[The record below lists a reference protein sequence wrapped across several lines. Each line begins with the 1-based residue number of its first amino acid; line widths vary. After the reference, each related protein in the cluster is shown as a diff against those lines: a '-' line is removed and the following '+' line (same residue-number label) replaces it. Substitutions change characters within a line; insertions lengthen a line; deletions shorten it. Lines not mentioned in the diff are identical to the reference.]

1 MPYRLLKFGLSSTYN
16 EPRMFRSPP
25 KLRDEYD
32 VVIIG
37 GGGHGLAAAYYLAK
51 NHGITNV
58 AVIEKHY
65 IGHGGTGRNTAII
78 RSNYLTE
85 DGAKFYQ
92 FSVDLFS
99 DLSRSLDYNIF
110 YSNRGHFTMAHSSAS
125 MRTQRWRAEVNKHLG
140 INSEVVGPD
149 FIKKTIPEID
159 MTCGGHQ
166 PPILGAPLCITPGS
180 IARHDAVAW
189 AYARGADRNGVEIH
203 QQTSVTGI
211 EVRDGAAIGVHTDR
225 GFIKTRKILS
235 AVAGWTTVVQKMV
248 GLRSPLVIYPLQAM
262 VTEPLKPWL
271 DAIVVSAG
279 LHTYVSQSSRGELVT
294 GASLDPYELIS
305 MRSTLDFAE
314 NLSGH
319 LLDLF
324 PFLGDVKILRQW
336 AGLCDMTPDF
346 SPIMGTTP
354 IDGFYIDAGWGT
366 WGFKATPVCGWTM
379 AHTVATGDNHDLIKS
394 FNISRFDNFE
404 LVGEKGAAS
413 VGH

>member
-1 MPYRLLKFGLSSTYN
+1 MPYRLLKFALSKKYP

-25 KLRDEYD
+25 RLRDEYD

-37 GGGHGLAAAYYLAK
+37 GGGHGLAAAHYLA
-51 NHGITNV
+51 NRHGITNV

-65 IGHGGTGRNTAII
+65 IGHGGTGRNTAIV

-85 DGAKFYQ
+85 EGAKFYQ

-99 DLSRSLDYNIF
+99 DLSRALDYNLF
-110 YSNRGHFTMAHSSAS
+110 YSTRGHFTMAHSTAS
-125 MRTQRWRAEVNKHLG
+125 LRTQRWRAEVNKHLG
-140 INSEVVGPD
+140 IDSEVVGPE
-149 FIKKTIPEID
+149 FIKRKIPEID
-159 MTCGGHQ
+159 LTCGGHQ
-166 PPILGAPLCITPGS
+166 PPILGALYHPPGS
-180 IARHDAVAW
+180 IVRHDAVAW
-189 AYARGADRNGVEIH
+189 AYARGADRKGVEIH

-211 EVRDGAAIGVHTDR
+211 EVRDGAVAGVHTDR
-225 GFIKTRKILS
+225 GFIKTKKVLS
-235 AVAGWTTVVQKMV
+235 AVAGWTTYVQKMV

-279 LHTYVSQSSRGELVT
+279 LHAYISQSSRGELVT

-305 MRSTLDFAE
+305 MRSTIDFAE
-314 NLSGH
+314 GLAGH
-319 LLDLF
+319 MLDLF

-354 IDGFYIDAGWGT
+354 IKGFYLDAGWGT
-366 WGFKATPVCGWTM
+366 WGFKATPVCGFTM
-379 AHTVATGDNHDLIKS
+379 AHTIANDEDHELIRA
-394 FNISRFDNFE
+394 FNLSRFGRFT